1 MHEPKLLIL
10 DEPTSGLDPLIQ
22 KRFYEVIL
30 EENRKGTTVFWSSHV
45 LSEVQKMCNRVA
57 ILKEGRVLRV
67 EEVETLRSRQLLKV
81 QVSFAGPASRLPEG
95 LEGIVNPV
103 RENDTLKFYVSFP
116 MERLPR
122 LLAQIAAE
130 TASARRVIDLL
141 DTPIERKDGADFS
154 PDPRYPAVEF
164 RNVTFT
170 YPGSSQPALS
180 GVSFKVDLGETV
192 AVVGSSGSGKSTL
205 FRLLLGDYEPD
216 EGEVLVFG
224 RDLREWSLTALRSH
238 FSYVGQTTYLF
249 PFSVRENLRL
259 GDEALDDDRLQA
271 AARLAQ
277 ADGFV
282 RSLPQGYDTPVGE
295 LGNRISGGGETSFW
309 ISQCYWSL
317 WSTQSR
323 RKTRSPWTPP
333 QAHNAQEGPRVPQAA
348 FRWLRSRHIRDRVRQ
363 FLHQRLPCSN
373 AHGPHQG
380 HNGVLTAAP
389 GADNSAHGR
398 RHPVHGPLG
407 VLVRPFA
414 RVQHPQDGER
424 HPPCT
429 V

>member
-282 RSLPQGYDTPVGE
+282 RSLPQGYDTPAGE

-333 QAHNAQEGPRVPQAA
+333 AGSQ
-348 FRWLRSRHIRDRVRQ
+348 RSRRSSRSSSRIPLVTQ
-363 FLHQRLPCSN
+363 QAYSGSGSPISSSTSSLLECSW
-373 AHGPHQG
+373 
-380 HNGVLTAAP
+380 TSP
-389 GADNSAHGR
+389 GA
-398 RHPVHGPLG
+398 
-407 VLVRPFA
+407 
-414 RVQHPQDGER
+414 
-424 HPPCT
+424 
-429 V
+429 

>member
-1 MHEPKLLIL
+1 MLWKHWVLALVAVLGAPAVFMIVRRLSGPVMNISREGQETLAKANEIATESLSGAEIVRSFGLRQTMLESYYKRTGEWLGIMRRYSTMATLAAAVGFGAGFTPFILIF
-10 DEPTSGLDPLIQ
+10 GIGG
-22 KRFYEVIL
+22 Y
-30 EENRKGTTVFWSSHV
+30 
-45 LSEVQKMCNRVA
+45 M
-57 ILKEGRVLRV
+57 VLRGDIQMGV
-67 EEVETLRSRQLLKV
+67 LLA
-81 QVSFAGPASRLPEG
+81 F
-95 LEGIVNPV
+95 LELLN
-103 RENDTLKFYVSFP
+103 YVSFP

-282 RSLPQGYDTPVGE
+282 RSLPQGYDTPAGE

-333 QAHNAQEGPRVPQAA
+333 QVHNAQEGPRVPQAA

-373 AHGPHQG
+373 AHGPHPR
-380 HNGVLTAAP
+380 A
-389 GADNSAHGR
+389 
-398 RHPVHGPLG
+398 
-407 VLVRPFA
+407 
-414 RVQHPQDGER
+414 
-424 HPPCT
+424 
-429 V
+429 